1 MQQGN
6 LDKDQAN
13 ELRQLFN
20 EVEQGEETA
29 NVTKEDNNEIVIE
42 KTNIREIDVL
52 KLPPRK
58 EIHTKNKRAK
68 LKVSKPFLR
77 LLFIS
82 LFVIAILIGAIF
94 LWEGELATFLNE
106 L

>member
-1 MQQGN
+1 MSIQQGER
-6 LDKDQAN
+6 DIDQAN
-13 ELRQLFN
+13 ELRQLLH
-20 EVEQGEETA
+20 EVEQGEEMKEGNIEIIEETA
-29 NVTKEDNNEIVIE
+29 SR
-42 KTNIREIDVL
+42 REIDVL

-82 LFVIAILIGAIF
+82 LFVIAILIGTF
-94 LWEGELATFLNE
+94 YLWEGELAAFLNE

>member
-1 MQQGN
+1 MQQRER
-6 LDKDQAN
+6 DIDQAN
-13 ELRQLFN
+13 ELRQLLN
-20 EVEQGEETA
+20 EVEQGEQT
-29 NVTKEDNNEIVIE
+29 NKVDNEIIE
-42 KTNIREIDVL
+42 ETVSRREIDIL

-58 EIHTKNKRAK
+58 EIHTQNKRAK

-82 LFVIAILIGAIF
+82 LFVIAILIGAF
-94 LWEGELATFLNE
+94 YLWEGELATFLNE

>member
-1 MQQGN
+1 MQQVER
-6 LDKDQAN
+6 DKDQEN
-13 ELRQLFN
+13 ELRQLLD
-20 EVEQGEETA
+20 EVEQGEEMIEESIELIEETA
-29 NVTKEDNNEIVIE
+29 SR
-42 KTNIREIDVL
+42 REIDVL

-58 EIHTKNKRAK
+58 EIHTNKRAK
-68 LKVSKPFLR
+68 MKVSKPFLR

-82 LFVIAILIGAIF
+82 LFVIAILIGAFF

>member
-1 MQQGN
+1 MQQAER
-6 LDKDQAN
+6 DIDQAN
-13 ELRQLFN
+13 ELRQLLN
-20 EVEQGEETA
+20 EVEQGEQTNKENKGLVEEETA
-29 NVTKEDNNEIVIE
+29 SR
-42 KTNIREIDVL
+42 REIDVL

-77 LLFIS
+77 LLFIT
-82 LFVIAILIGAIF
+82 LFVIAILIGAF
-94 LWEGELATFLNE
+94 YLWEGELAAFLNE